1 MMKNLVLPAIVAGIA
16 LLALS
21 FAALYG
27 SVILVPGLADEYYNP
42 IFSNDPG
49 RNLLFFVHPFIL
61 SAALAWFWNRFK
73 GAISGSW
80 LVRSLE
86 LGLVYGVVAVLPTM
100 WMTFSAIEVSMPL
113 VLSWVGYG
121 IVQAAVAGLVFA
133 KMNP

>member
-1 MMKNLVLPAIVAGIA
+1 MKNLLLPAVIAGVV
-16 LLALS
+16 LLLLS

-27 SVILVPGLADEYYNP
+27 MIYLLPGLAEEYYNP
-42 IFSNDPG
+42 VFNTDAR

-61 SAALAWFWNRFK
+61 SFALAWFWNRFK
-73 GAISGSW
+73 GAIEGAW

-100 WMTFSAIEVSMPL
+100 WMTFSAIEVSIPL

-121 IVQAAVAGLVFA
+121 ILQAAVAGLVFS